1 MEGTLEVVSQ
11 SVSGAGPAREQ
22 PHVVLVPKST
32 CHGRRPCAPRGA
44 APFAVTRYR
53 IVKPLVVT
61 AAIVGVALTWA
72 APAAAQSVHLAVVVG
87 LAGEPEHAELF
98 QRWASTLVDGA
109 TERLGIARDHVIYLA
124 EQPEKD
130 PKRATGKSTKAEV
143 ERALATIA
151 KGAGEEDVVFIVLI
165 GHGTFDGKV
174 AKFNLVGPDM
184 TPANFEPL
192 LESIPSKQIVFVNT
206 ASSSAPFLEELA
218 GPGRTI
224 VTATRTGSERFA
236 TLFGGYFVDA
246 LMSDSADADK
256 NRRISLLE
264 AFDAAKLGVAR
275 AYEQEGI
282 MLTEHPLLDDAG
294 DKKGTTD
301 PKADGKI
308 GRVASIL
315 SLGTPRAAEA
325 APVDPKLRALHE
337 ERRAL
342 ERRVEGLKLM
352 KNGMEPVRYAS
363 ELEKLLTELALKG
376 KEIRDI
382 EGRK

>member
-1 MEGTLEVVSQ
+1 MQTEPLMAASFLRTVVFC
-11 SVSGAGPAREQ
+11 A
-22 PHVVLVPKST
+22 VLAS
-32 CHGRRPCAPRGA
+32 A
-44 APFAVTRYR
+44 APV
-53 IVKPLVVT
+53 
-61 AAIVGVALTWA
+61 
-72 APAAAQSVHLAVVVG
+72 AAQTVHLAVIVG
-87 LAGEPEHAELF
+87 LAGDPEHAEFF

-109 TERLGIARDHVIYLA
+109 TERLGIPRDHIIYLA

-130 PKRATGKSTKAEV
+130 PKRATGKSTKEEV
-143 ERALATIA
+143 ERAFATMA
-151 KGAGEEDVVFIVLI
+151 SNTKPDDVVFVVLI

-174 AKFNLVGPDM
+174 AKFNLPGPDM

-192 LESIPSKQIVFVNT
+192 LKSLPAKHIVFVNT
-206 ASSSAPFLEELA
+206 TSSSGPFLEELS

-224 VTATRTGSERFA
+224 VTATRTGAERYA

-256 NRRISLLE
+256 NHRVSVLE

-282 MLTEHPLLDDAG
+282 MVTEHALLDDSG

-308 GRVASIL
+308 GRVASVL
-315 SLGTPRAAEA
+315 SLGTEQAEA
-325 APVDPKLRALHE
+325 MPVDPKMRALYE
-337 ERRAL
+337 ERRDL

-352 KNGMEPVRYAS
+352 KTSMEPARYAS
-363 ELEKLLTELALKG
+363 ELEKLLTDLALKSKQIKDLEG
-376 KEIRDI
+376 K
-382 EGRK
+382 K